1 MIPNTWL
8 PYLRLCRLAAV
19 FSALS
24 NIAAGLAI
32 SGRLTPWTAAN
43 GWLCLAS
50 AGLYLAGMV
59 WNDYFDR
66 EIDAIERPKRPIP
79 SGQVPAQRAWRLGLG
94 LLVTGLVAAALA
106 GWHAGH
112 PGHALGVALPLALA
126 VWAYDAGGK
135 QTLAGPWLMGAC
147 RSLNVLLGAS
157 LTAGG
162 LLASAFFSAAPA
174 GDPPA
179 DLVEPL
185 SRWAPWA
192 VAGAL
197 GLYVAGVT
205 LFAKDEAG
213 QSTRRKLGIALLVVN
228 LGLAVL
234 AGWLVWGADP
244 LGRGRRAVL
253 ALAMIAVVINRAGWR
268 AWQNPGPVPVQQ
280 GVRTLLSWI
289 ILIDA
294 VVVFHHHPDPRWAIA
309 VAALL
314 WPARLLGRSLAIT

>member
-1 MIPNTWL
+1 MIPNSWM
-8 PYLRLCRLAAV
+8 PCLRICRLAAV

-24 NIAAGLAI
+24 NIAAGLAV
-32 SGRLTPWTAAN
+32 SGRLSPWTAAN

-66 EIDAIERPKRPIP
+66 DIDAIERPRRPIP
-79 SGQVPAQRAWRLGLG
+79 AGQVTALGAWRLGLG
-94 LLVTGLVAAALA
+94 LLVTGLVASALA
-106 GWHAGH
+106 GWNAGQ
-112 PGHALGVALPLALA
+112 PGHALGVAIPLALA

-157 LTAGG
+157 LMAGG
-162 LLASAFFSAAPA
+162 LFASGAEMPS
-174 GDPPA
+174 GRDNV
-179 DLVEPL
+179 VEPL
-185 SRWAPWA
+185 SRLAPWV

-213 QSTRRKLGIALLVVN
+213 QSTRRKLAIALLVVN

-244 LGRGRRAVL
+244 LGRGQRAVL
-253 ALAMIAVVINRAGWR
+253 ALAMVAVVINRAGWR

-289 ILIDA
+289 IIIDA
-294 VVVFHHHPDPRWAIA
+294 VVVFHHHPDPRWAIG

-314 WPARLLGRSLAIT
+314 WPARLLGRWLAIT